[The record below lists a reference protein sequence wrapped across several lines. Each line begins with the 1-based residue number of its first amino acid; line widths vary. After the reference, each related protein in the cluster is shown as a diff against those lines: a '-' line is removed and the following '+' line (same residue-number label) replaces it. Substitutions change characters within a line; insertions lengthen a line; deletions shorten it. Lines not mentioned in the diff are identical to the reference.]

1 LSKHNRPK
9 HFDYNLIVIGG
20 GAAGLVSAYI
30 ATAVKAK
37 VALIEKHKMGGDCL
51 NTGCVPSKALIRSAR
66 FLADLSKAQS
76 LGFKEA
82 KASFDFADV
91 MERIQRVVQQI
102 EPHDSVERY
111 SELGV
116 ECISGIA
123 TLRTP
128 YEVEVDG
135 RRLTTR
141 AIIIATG
148 ARPAVPSLPGIEQS
162 GYLTSDTI
170 WSLRQQPKRLLV
182 LGGGPIGCELAQ
194 SFQRLGSLVSVV
206 QRGERILPR
215 EDSEIAALVS
225 NRLLH
230 EGVELHTDHR
240 ALRFEQNEGEKQVI
254 CEHQGKEVA
263 IPYDAL
269 LIALGRRPNVTGF
282 GLEELGIEIASRGTI
297 QSDPFLRTNY
307 PNIYVCGD
315 VAGPYQFTHTA
326 AHQAWYAAVN
336 ALFAPFK
343 KFRVDYSVIPW
354 ATYTDPEVARVG
366 LNEQQAQE
374 QNIPYEVT
382 TYGIDDLDRAI
393 TEGEAHGLVKV
404 LTVPG
409 KDKILGATIVAS
421 HAGELIT
428 EFVSA
433 MKFGLGLNKI
443 LGTIHI
449 YPTMSEANKYVA
461 GQWKQQHKPDWL
473 LGWLERFHRWR
484 RG

>member
-1 LSKHNRPK
+1 MSQHKKPK
-9 HFDYNLIVIGG
+9 HYDYNLIVIGG

-30 ATAVKAK
+30 GAAVKAR

-51 NTGCVPSKALIRSAR
+51 HTGCVPSKALIRSAR
-66 FLADLSKAQS
+66 FVADLNRAKS
-76 LGFKEA
+76 LGIKKAEA
-82 KASFDFADV
+82 QFDFAEV
-91 MERIQRVVQQI
+91 MERVQRVVKQV

-111 SELGV
+111 TSLGV

-123 TLRTP
+123 TLRSP
-128 YEVEVDG
+128 WEVEVDG
-135 RRLTTR
+135 RRLTSR
-141 AIIIATG
+141 SIIIATG
-148 ARPAVPSLPGIEQS
+148 ARPAIPPLAGLEQS

-170 WSLRQQPKRLLV
+170 WKLRQQPKRLLV

-194 SFQRLGSLVSVV
+194 SFQRLGSEVALV
-206 QRGERILPR
+206 QGTDRILPR
-215 EDSEIAALVS
+215 EDKEIAALVA

-230 EGVELHTDHR
+230 EGVTLHTAHR
-240 ALRFEQNEGEKQVI
+240 ALRFEQHESEKRVI

-263 IPYDAL
+263 IPYDEL
-269 LIALGRRPNVTGF
+269 LIALGRRPNVNGF
-282 GLEELGIEIASRGTI
+282 GLEELGVEIAPHGTVK
-297 QSDPFLRTNY
+297 SDPFLRTNF

-326 AHQAWYAAVN
+326 SHQAWYAAVN

-366 LNEQQAQE
+366 LNELEAKE
-374 QNIPYEVT
+374 QKIPYEVT
-382 TYGIDDLDRAI
+382 TYQIDDLDRAI
-393 TEGEAHGLVKV
+393 AEGETHGMVKV

-428 EFVSA
+428 EFITA
-433 MKFGLGLNKI
+433 MKYGLGLSKI
-443 LGTIHI
+443 LSTIHI

-461 GQWKQQHKPDWL
+461 GQWRQQHKPQWL
-473 LGWLERFHRWR
+473 LRWVEQFHRWR